1 LLAPRSEI
9 ILKSIINW
17 YIEKAIPVSSGVLVH
32 DFDLKV
38 SSATVRNEM
47 AYLEQEGYIVRPHT
61 SAGSIPSD
69 KGYRF
74 YVATLREAAL
84 PESEQRMIKHLFHQ
98 VEGKLDEW
106 LSLAA
111 SITSQ
116 LSQNTAV
123 ITAPKPA
130 DCQFRHMEMVS
141 IQDSLVLLVLVLR
154 GARIKQ
160 QMLTLESPIDQ
171 SELSALSAK
180 MNEVYPG
187 LTASQVKEKGLIGTP
202 VEQMIT
208 ENVIKI
214 MEAEDNQEFNQSY
227 LEGLHFLLNQPEF
240 AHNHKILAVL
250 ELLEH
255 RSMLGSILPAQS
267 LKPEAVRVVIGG
279 ENKAEVAHDCSLVIA
294 RYGLPA
300 EASGSIVVVG
310 PTRMAYSRVIST
322 ISYLSELLSGLVA
335 ELYGVNNPN
344 LPKPDVDLN
353 NRTN

>member
-9 ILKSIINW
+9 ILKSIIDW
-17 YIEKAIPVSSGVLVH
+17 YIARAIPVSSGVLVQ

-47 AYLEQEGYIVRPHT
+47 AFLEQEGYILRQHT

-74 YVATLREAAL
+74 YVASLQEAAL

-111 SITSQ
+111 SVTAQ
-116 LSQNTAV
+116 MVQNTAV
-123 ITAPKPA
+123 VTAPKPA
-130 DCQFRHMEMVS
+130 DCQFRHIEVVS

-160 QMLTLESPIDQ
+160 QMLTLESPITQ
-171 SELSALSAK
+171 AELSALSAR
-180 MNEVYPG
+180 MNEIYTG
-187 LTASQVKEKGLIGTP
+187 LTASQLKEKGLKGTP
-202 VEQMIT
+202 LEQLLT
-208 ENVIKI
+208 ENVVKI
-214 MEAEDNQEFNQSY
+214 MEGEDTQEFNQSY

-240 AHNHKILAVL
+240 ARNQKILAVL

-255 RSMLGSILPAQS
+255 RSMLPRILPQDSAS
-267 LKPEAVRVVIGG
+267 TSDVSVIIGS
-279 ENKAEVAHDCSLVIA
+279 ENKAEVAHDCSLVIG
-294 RYGLPA
+294 RYGLPT

-310 PTRMAYSRVIST
+310 PTRMAYPRVIST
-322 ISYLSELLSGLVA
+322 ISYLSVLLSGLVA
-335 ELYGVNNPN
+335 ELYGVNPN
-344 LPKPDVDLN
+344 LPRPEDRAN
-353 NRTN
+353 